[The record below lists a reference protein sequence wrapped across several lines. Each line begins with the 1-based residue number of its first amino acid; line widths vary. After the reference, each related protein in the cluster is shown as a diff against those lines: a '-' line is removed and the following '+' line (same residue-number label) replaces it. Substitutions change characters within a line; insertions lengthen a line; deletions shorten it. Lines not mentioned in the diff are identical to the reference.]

1 MDQSL
6 DNKDLKTKLISIFK
20 KNKIKILI
28 LIFSVLICFFLYLF
42 ITESVKKKN
51 ILISEKYIAAGILL
65 SKGENE
71 KAKKYLEEII
81 SSGNGIYNLLALN
94 SILEKNLILDKKKI
108 IDIFSKLENKNLS
121 DEQLDLVLFKKALYL
136 SKLNDN
142 SSREIFNDLIKKNSK
157 IKNLAEEVI
166 SK

>member
-28 LIFSVLICFFLYLF
+28 LIFLVFICFFLYLF
-42 ITESVKKKN
+42 IAESAKKKN

-81 SSGNGIYNLLALN
+81 SKGNGIYALLALN
-94 SILEKNLILDKKKI
+94 SILEKNLIEDKKEI
-108 IDIFSKLENKNLS
+108 INIFDKLENQKLS
-121 DEQLDLVLFKKALYL
+121 NEQLDLILFKKGLYL
-136 SKLNDN
+136 LKNNDKSGKEIIN
-142 SSREIFNDLIKKNSK
+142 SLIKKNSK

-166 SK
+166 FK

>member
-28 LIFSVLICFFLYLF
+28 LIFLVIICFFLYLF
-42 ITESVKKKN
+42 ITESAKKKN

-81 SSGNGIYNLLALN
+81 SSGNGIYTLLALN

-142 SSREIFNDLIKKNSK
+142 SSKEIFSSLIKKNSK
-157 IKNLAEEVI
+157 LKNLAEEII

>member
-28 LIFSVLICFFLYLF
+28 LIFLVFICFFLYLF
-42 ITESVKKKN
+42 IAESAKKKN
-51 ILISEKYIAAGILL
+51 ISISEKYIAAGILL

-81 SSGNGIYNLLALN
+81 SSGNGIYTLLALN

-142 SSREIFNDLIKKNSK
+142 SSKEIFINLIKKNSK
-157 IKNLAEEVI
+157 IKNLAEEII